1 MTVRLQRAHLLLR
14 QSRPDEAVTE
24 LRSELADDP
33 DSAEALSL
41 LAICLAMR
49 EAWDE
54 ATAAAGQAIGV
65 APDWAFPHYA
75 MARVLEDRGQLDG
88 SEQAIAEAIRLDPRH
103 AGFFVTLA
111 RIRLEKGNWTEA
123 LAAAEHAQNLDPEDT
138 GAANLR
144 AMALVKLGRK
154 ADARSALGSTLAR
167 EPDNALTHA
176 NQGWA
181 LLHAG
186 DHKKALEHF
195 REALRL
201 DPELDWARTGIVEAL
216 KARYWIYRV
225 MLRFFLWMGRKG
237 ALAQWAVILGFI
249 FGRKALADLAR
260 AVPAAAPIVG
270 PLLILTFGFLLMT
283 WISSPLFNALLQFN
297 RFGRLALSRDQR
309 VEANVIGGCFAL
321 AAGCFAAS
329 LAWPDGAATFG
340 MMYFGLLLPPLAVT
354 FRQPPGRP
362 RRLMAAYTG
371 VLVLLTVPTLSLLFL
386 GAAGPWRD
394 LPRALEFFQYFIY
407 GAILST
413 WIPALLGLRRVAD

>member
-33 DSAEALSL
+33 RNAEALGL

-54 ATAAAGQAIGV
+54 ATAAARQAIGV

-88 SEQAIAEAIRLDPRH
+88 AEQAIAEAIRLDPRH

-111 RIRLEKGNWTEA
+111 RIRLEKGNWSEA

-154 ADARSALGSTLAR
+154 ADARSALGSSLAR

-181 LLHAG
+181 LLHA
-186 DHKKALEHF
+186 DDSRRALTHF
-195 REALRL
+195 QEALRI
-201 DPELDWARTGIVEAL
+201 DPTLDWARQGLVEAL
-216 KARYWIYRV
+216 KARNPLYRLL
-225 MLRFFLWMGRKG
+225 LRYFLWMSRLSPR
-237 ALAQWAVILGFI
+237 ASWAVLLGAYVVFR
-249 FGRKALADLAR
+249 FL
-260 AVPAAAPIVG
+260 G
-270 PLLILTFGFLLMT
+270 PLWWLYLLLVLVT
-283 WISSPLFNALLQFN
+283 WTAEPLSDLLL
-297 RFGRLALSRDQR
+297 RLSRYGRLLLSREEIVASNWLGATLAVAAVAWLAGLVVGSPGLDM
-309 VEANVIGGCFAL
+309 GGFAVAVL
-321 AAGCFAAS
+321 AIPLSATFNCEPGWPRRTMAAYAAGCAA
-329 LAWPDGAATFG
+329 LIA
-340 MMYFGLLLPPLAVT
+340 
-354 FRQPPGRP
+354 
-362 RRLMAAYTG
+362 
-371 VLVLLTVPTLSLLFL
+371 L
-386 GAAGPWRD
+386 GAAVTVAGGD
-394 LPRALEFFQYFIY
+394 HRASPLILV
-407 GAILST
+407 GAVAAALGSWLGNIL
-413 WIPALLGLRRVAD
+413 AGRRVRR

>member
-24 LRSELADDP
+24 LRSELAVDP

-54 ATAAAGQAIGV
+54 ATAAAGQAIGI

-186 DHKKALEHF
+186 ESRRALTHF
-195 REALRL
+195 QEALRI
-201 DPELDWARTGIVEAL
+201 DPTLDWARQGLVEAL
-216 KARYWIYRV
+216 KARNPAYRLL
-225 MLRFFLWMGRKG
+225 LRYFLWMSRLSPR
-237 ALAQWAVILGFI
+237 ASWAVLLGAYVVFR
-249 FGRKALADLAR
+249 FLGPLWWVYLLLVLVTWTAEPLSNLLLRLSRYGRLLLSREEVVASNWLGGTL
-260 AVPAAAPIVG
+260 AAA
-270 PLLILTFGFLLMT
+270 
-283 WISSPLFNALLQFN
+283 
-297 RFGRLALSRDQR
+297 
-309 VEANVIGGCFAL
+309 
-321 AAGCFAAS
+321 
-329 LAWPDGAATFG
+329 
-340 MMYFGLLLPPLAVT
+340 
-354 FRQPPGRP
+354 
-362 RRLMAAYTG
+362 
-371 VLVLLTVPTLSLLFL
+371 
-386 GAAGPWRD
+386 GAAG
-394 LPRALEFFQYFIY
+394 LTGLATGSAGLGLGGIAV
-407 GAILST
+407 AILA
-413 WIPALLGLRRVAD
+413 IPLSAVFNCEPGWPRRTMVAYTAGCAAVIALGIAVSVAGGGQASPLTVVGAVAAAVGSWLGNFLAGRRVRH

>member
-186 DHKKALEHF
+186 ESRRALTHF
-195 REALRL
+195 QEALRI
-201 DPELDWARTGIVEAL
+201 DPTLDWARQGLVEAL
-216 KARYWIYRV
+216 KARNPAYRLL
-225 MLRFFLWMGRKG
+225 LRYFLWMSRLSPR
-237 ALAQWAVILGFI
+237 ASWAVLLGAYVVFR
-249 FGRKALADLAR
+249 FL
-260 AVPAAAPIVG
+260 G
-270 PLLILTFGFLLMT
+270 PLWWVYLLLVLVT
-283 WISSPLFNALLQFN
+283 WTAEPLSNLLL
-297 RFGRLALSRDQR
+297 RLSRYGRLLLSREE
-309 VEANVIGGCFAL
+309 VVASNWLGG
-321 AAGCFAAS
+321 
-329 LAWPDGAATFG
+329 T
-340 MMYFGLLLPPLAVT
+340 LAV
-354 FRQPPGRP
+354 
-362 RRLMAAYTG
+362 A
-371 VLVLLTVPTLSLLFL
+371 
-386 GAAGPWRD
+386 GAAG
-394 LPRALEFFQYFIY
+394 LTGLATGSAGLGLGGIAV
-407 GAILST
+407 AILA
-413 WIPALLGLRRVAD
+413 IPLSAVFNCEPGWPRRTMVAYTAGCAAVIALGIAVSVAGGGQASPLTVVGAVAAAVGSWLGNFLASRRVRH

>member
-24 LRSELADDP
+24 LRSELAVDP

-54 ATAAAGQAIGV
+54 ATAAAGQAIGI

-186 DHKKALEHF
+186 ESRRALTHF
-195 REALRL
+195 QEALRI
-201 DPELDWARTGIVEAL
+201 DPTLDWARQGLVEAL
-216 KARYWIYRV
+216 KARNPAYRLL
-225 MLRFFLWMGRKG
+225 LRYFLWMSRLSPR
-237 ALAQWAVILGFI
+237 ASWAVLLGAYVVFRFLGPLWWVYLLLVLVTWTAEPLSNLLLRLSRYGRLLLSREQVVASNWLGATLAVAGAVGLTGLVTSSAGLGLGGIAVAILAIPLSAVFNCEPGWPRRTMVAYTAGCAAVI
-249 FGRKALADLAR
+249 ALGI
-260 AVPAAAPIVG
+260 AVSVAGGGQASPLTAVGAVAAA
-270 PLLILTFGFLLMT
+270 FGSWLGNFL
-283 WISSPLFNALLQFN
+283 
-297 RFGRLALSRDQR
+297 
-309 VEANVIGGCFAL
+309 
-321 AAGCFAAS
+321 AG
-329 LAWPDGAATFG
+329 
-340 MMYFGLLLPPLAVT
+340 
-354 FRQPPGRP
+354 
-362 RRLMAAYTG
+362 
-371 VLVLLTVPTLSLLFL
+371 
-386 GAAGPWRD
+386 
-394 LPRALEFFQYFIY
+394 
-407 GAILST
+407 
-413 WIPALLGLRRVAD
+413 RRVRH

>member
-24 LRSELADDP
+24 LRSELAVDP

-54 ATAAAGQAIGV
+54 ATAAAGRAIGV

-186 DHKKALEHF
+186 ESRRALTHF
-195 REALRL
+195 QEALRI
-201 DPELDWARTGIVEAL
+201 DPTLDWARQGLVEAL
-216 KARYWIYRV
+216 KARNPAYRLL
-225 MLRFFLWMGRKG
+225 LRYFLWMSRLSPRASWAVLLGAYVVFRFLGPFWWVYLLLVLVTWTAEPLSNLMLRLSRYGRLLLSREEVVASNWLG
-237 ALAQWAVILGFI
+237 ATLAVAVGCALAGLVTGSSGLGLGGIAV
-249 FGRKALADLAR
+249 AVLAI
-260 AVPAAAPIVG
+260 P
-270 PLLILTFGFLLMT
+270 
-283 WISSPLFNALLQFN
+283 
-297 RFGRLALSRDQR
+297 
-309 VEANVIGGCFAL
+309 L
-321 AAGCFAAS
+321 AAVFNCE
-329 LAWPDGAATFG
+329 
-340 MMYFGLLLPPLAVT
+340 
-354 FRQPPGRP
+354 PGWP
-362 RRLMAAYTG
+362 RRTMAAYTAG
-371 VLVLLTVPTLSLLFL
+371 CAAVIALGIAVSVAGDGQASPLTVVGAVAAAVGSWLGNFL
-386 GAAGPWRD
+386 AG
-394 LPRALEFFQYFIY
+394 
-407 GAILST
+407 
-413 WIPALLGLRRVAD
+413 RRVRH